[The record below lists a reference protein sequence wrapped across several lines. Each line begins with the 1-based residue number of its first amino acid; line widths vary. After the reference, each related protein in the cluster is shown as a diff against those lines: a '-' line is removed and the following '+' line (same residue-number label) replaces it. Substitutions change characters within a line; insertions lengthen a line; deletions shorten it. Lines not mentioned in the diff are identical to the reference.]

1 MISLNFKS
9 ITDEIFALTALRAAV
24 TASEPELL
32 PPLLSRDNLPAL
44 RVAVAAAFSTLVA
57 RLSLFVADA
66 TLNDSV
72 DEQLPYNSRSDM
84 TLNIDFGEY
93 FRSLN
98 SGLILTIKRN
108 LEHILALLVLE
119 KAYLPFDTSIAVEK
133 ASEAAELIS
142 SIIAILKPAYSPSII
157 APCYL

>member
-57 RLSLFVADA
+57 RLSLYVADA

-84 TLNIDFGEY
+84 TLNIDFGE
-93 FRSLN
+93 FFQSPN

-119 KAYLPFDTSIAVEK
+119 KAYLPFDASNAVEK
-133 ASEAAELIS
+133 ASEATELIS
-142 SIIAILKPAYSPSII
+142 SIIAILKPADSPSII
-157 APCYL
+157 APYYL